1 MFYKDQSRVVKAL
14 NGYYIT
20 VGEMLEA
27 AFLLF
32 EDHWSL
38 VDVDFS
44 RIKEVVYVLMDIKYT
59 YTEERPYYICQWEP
73 QAQVRVNKKRPL
85 GDDCYCTQ
93 ERIKK

>member
-1 MFYKDQSRVVKAL
+1 MFYKDHSRIVTAL

-32 EDHWSL
+32 EDSCSL
-38 VDVDFS
+38 VNEDFS
-44 RIKEVVYVLMDIKYT
+44 RVREVVYVLMNIKYT
-59 YTEERPYYICQWEP
+59 HTAERPYYTCQWEP
-73 QAQVRVNKKRPL
+73 QAQVQVNKKRPL

-93 ERIKK
+93 ERIKR